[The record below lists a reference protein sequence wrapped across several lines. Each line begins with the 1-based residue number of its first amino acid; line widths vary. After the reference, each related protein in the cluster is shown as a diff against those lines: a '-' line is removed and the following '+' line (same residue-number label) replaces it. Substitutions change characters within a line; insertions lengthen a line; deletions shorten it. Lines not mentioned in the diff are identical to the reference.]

1 MNGVTQL
8 NLRPVD
14 DIDLDEIAAIKNR
27 LAALEVK
34 EQSGATIS
42 DGSITSSKLADDSVT
57 TVKILDANVTN
68 AKLANMAQATVKGR
82 ASGAGTGT
90 PADLSATQLNV
101 IVGTANL
108 FHPNRIWSG
117 VSSDEG
123 RGQTGTPPLTV
134 KGNSLLVYRESAD
147 SQPPNLEFLKRRS
160 GSGTSVNDGDM
171 LGSIVWTGAD
181 TTTFGAIGAIIRGEV
196 DGTPGSADMPAR
208 LVFLTT
214 PDGSG
219 APQERVRITNGGQ
232 VGIGTNNPQSRLHV
246 LGTAQTQLR
255 VQSAGGI
262 AAAIGIDDSAPTQTT
277 FGTITNNSFSFI
289 RNNIGRLDIF
299 NTAFNFRNSSGDNTM
314 VYSTDTIVLNLLATA
329 GGSTANAGTRLNGA
343 GNNSW
348 LNAEGGDVGIGTRSP
363 GSKLH
368 VLGTNSNAGGI
379 TIESTAG
386 TTALRGYIFPKDN
399 VSLAFQRAQATGTF
413 QWLDDS
419 GAVQMVFDN
428 SNNLGINVNPPSAKL
443 HVNQGGTTAAQPVLT
458 LVQADV
464 SEQFIAFNT
473 TIGTGNA
480 TEAVGSKTLTTT
492 HFIKVSL
499 TGVGFRYIPVGT
511 IA

>member
-1 MNGVTQL
+1 MNNMATSGKTSL
-8 NLRPVD
+8 SLRPVSAD
-14 DIDLDEIAAIKNR
+14 ERDELDSIKDR
-27 LAALEVK
+27 LLTLEVK
-34 EQSGATIS
+34 EGSAAAIA
-42 DGSITSSKLADDSVT
+42 DGSIT
-57 TVKILDANVTN
+57 N
-68 AKLANMAQATVKGR
+68 AKLSDMAQATVKGR
-82 ASGAGTGT
+82 ASGAGTGA
-90 PADLSATQLNV
+90 PQDLTASQLNA
-101 IVGTANL
+101 IVGSTDL
-108 FHPNRIWSG
+108 FNPSSTVTLG
-117 VSSDEG
+117 ASSDEG
-123 RGQTGTPPLTV
+123 RGQTGTPLPLKV
-134 KGNSLLVYRESAD
+134 KGSSLLLYRESAD
-147 SQPPNLEFLKRRS
+147 TQPPNFEFLKRRS
-160 GSGTSVNDGDM
+160 GTGTVLQSGDM

-181 TTTFGAIGAIIRGEV
+181 GNTFGAIGAIIRAEV
-196 DGTPGSADMPAR
+196 DGTPGSTDMPGR
-208 LVFLTT
+208 IIFLTT

-219 APQERVRITNGGQ
+219 TPAESFRINSGQNLIMADGKRIEADEIRARDSGGLLLRDNSGNLGLIVTDGGNVHVGGDTPQVAHSFDVLGDTS
-232 VGIGTNNPQSRLHV
+232 GTNQVIFGVGNLNTTDPSIYFQAGNGVAAMNSRRNHPLV
-246 LGTAQTQLR
+246 YM
-255 VQSAGGI
+255 V
-262 AAAIGIDDSAPTQTT
+262 
-277 FGTITNNSFSFI
+277 NNSERMRI
-289 RNNIGRLDIF
+289 D
-299 NTAFNFRNSSGDNTM
+299 TSGN
-314 VYSTDTIVLNLLATA
+314 
-329 GGSTANAGTRLNGA
+329 
-343 GNNSW
+343 
-348 LNAEGGDVGIGTRSP
+348 VGIGTRSP
-363 GSKLH
+363 RSKLH

-419 GAVQMVFDN
+419 GAVQMVFNN

-480 TEAVGSKTLTTT
+480 IEAVGSKTLTTT